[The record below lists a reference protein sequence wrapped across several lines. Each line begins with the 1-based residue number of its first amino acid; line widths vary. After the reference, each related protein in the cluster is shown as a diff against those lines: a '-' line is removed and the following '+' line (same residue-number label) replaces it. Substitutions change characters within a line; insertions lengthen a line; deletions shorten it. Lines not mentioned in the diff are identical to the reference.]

1 MNPDGFTVML
11 VKPCHQPPKNGNGK
25 SIPHIYI
32 HIYIYIY
39 GDDWG
44 IVNMALFSRWIFRFL
59 DPHLPGGF
67 EDHPIVGISH
77 CSNGPSLGMFGD
89 VPCL

>member
-1 MNPDGFTVML
+1 
-11 VKPCHQPPKNGNGK
+11 
-25 SIPHIYI
+25 
-32 HIYIYIY
+32 
-39 GDDWG
+39 
-44 IVNMALFSRWIFRFL
+44 MALFSRWIFRFL